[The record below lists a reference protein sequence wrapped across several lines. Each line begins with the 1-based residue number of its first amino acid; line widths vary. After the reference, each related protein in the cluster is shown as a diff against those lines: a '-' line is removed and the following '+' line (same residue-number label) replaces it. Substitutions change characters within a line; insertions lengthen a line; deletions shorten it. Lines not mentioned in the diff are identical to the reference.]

1 MVAILYA
8 KKSQAKVIE
17 TCLDYVFVFK
27 ESGKEVFE
35 ETKLLINQDLLSD
48 NKS

>member
-27 ESGKEVFE
+27 ASDKEVFE
-35 ETKLLINQDLLSD
+35 EATKLL
-48 NKS
+48 K